1 MTIKKSKLYG
11 LDGENVSFSFIDE
24 ELIGMSLKNSAGI
37 YVPEDNTSNTFSA
50 FKQSDEALDAF
61 RKAVFGSNKNSYSDL
76 ISYATDEKM
85 TQHYLKEKKKFDNAE
100 YVTGDFQKPRAIAY
114 NTNIDIASMGNA
126 SKIYAYPY
134 DINLGQDHLK
144 ITRYEYKRNSLNA
157 SMPPREEYLDEY
169 GDAIKKSKGEG
180 NKRKLE
186 GGTVL
191 GDLIGSIIL
200 PMPKV
205 TDVNAADWGK
215 SELNAQGLAA
225 LGLAASVTGIPGETG
240 EEKQKRMDALRGREE
255 DGSAFRQT
263 TGAIK
268 NQIVAK
274 TAGLLLGTEL
284 NADTVLARKGGVVLN
299 PNAEMLFQGPALR
312 DFSFKYRMVARSQKE
327 GKMIRNIIRFLKLG
341 MAAKFRSRTYL
352 KSPDVFTLAYMR
364 RDGEKK
370 FKMLDTVN
378 RFSPGGL
385 ALTSLNTDYAPNT
398 YWSAYGDSQPVEVTL
413 EMSFAELRPIYEQD
427 QLEAPTDSVGY

>member
-37 YVPEDNTSNTFSA
+37 FVPEDNTSNTFNA

-157 SMPPREEYLDEY
+157 SMPPRDEYLDEY
-169 GDAIKKSKGEG
+169 GDAIKKSEG

-191 GDLIGSIIL
+191 GELIGSIIL

-385 ALTSLNTDYAPNT
+385 ALTALNTDYAPNT

>member
-37 YVPEDNTSNTFSA
+37 FVPEDNTSNTFNA

-225 LGLAASVTGIPGETG
+225 LGLAASVTGIPGEN
-240 EEKQKRMDALRGREE
+240 
-255 DGSAFRQT
+255 GSAFRQT

-364 RDGEKK
+364 RDGKKK

-385 ALTSLNTDYAPNT
+385 ALTALNTDYAPNT